1 MIRPLRRSHFRIAL
15 ILGLIVPAILAAAL
29 AARRDPPRE
38 PLPAVLA
45 PR

>member
-1 MIRPLRRSHFRIAL
+1 MIRALRRSHYRIAL
-15 ILGLIVPAILAAAL
+15 ILALLVPAILAAAI

-38 PLPAVLA
+38 PLPAALI